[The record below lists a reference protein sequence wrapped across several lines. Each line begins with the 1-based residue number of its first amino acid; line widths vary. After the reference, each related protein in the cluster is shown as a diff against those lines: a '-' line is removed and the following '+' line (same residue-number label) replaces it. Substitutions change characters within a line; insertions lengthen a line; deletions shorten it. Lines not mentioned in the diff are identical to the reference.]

1 MRHFLAVIPAFL
13 LGLGLTVLLQAADES
28 AEKPAPQAA
37 SSEQTA
43 PASSETLKLFDG
55 ISLDGWNYYL
65 VDPNVKMDAVW
76 SVRDGMIVCKGRP
89 MGYLATKKDYTNF
102 RLLVEWRYA
111 PGVEPT
117 NSGVLM
123 RINGKPKGLPRCVE
137 AQLKHGS
144 VGDFWAFD
152 GFKISGDP
160 QKTTKKTSDQWGKLT
175 GIAKT
180 ADNENPPGEWNI
192 YEIVADG
199 GTVTLIVNGK
209 QVNQAADCEIT
220 PGKIG
225 LQSEGGEIHFRKVEL
240 TPIRQAESR
249 KGKTVNLLADEKL
262 ADWDFYLQD
271 RKDKTKR
278 DTTTK
283 KEKVWRVVDGVLHC
297 SGRPIGYLR
306 TKAKYDN
313 YILDLQWRWPE
324 GAKLG
329 SNNGVLLRAHGE
341 EQVWP
346 KSIEAQLKTENAG
359 DVYTNLGFTVTPA
372 PGRTDGRRTP
382 KLYPS
387 NEKPFGGWNDYQLIM
402 DGDVL
407 TLKVNGLLQTQITG
421 VEEITGWICLQSEGR
436 PIEYRN
442 IRVTPLEK

>member
-1 MRHFLAVIPAFL
+1 MRLSFGVIPAFL
-13 LGLGLTVLLQAADES
+13 LGLLLCSLLSAANQS
-28 AEKPAPQAA
+28 AEKPVEKTA
-37 SSEQTA
+37 QT
-43 PASSETLKLFDG
+43 PPKTVQLFDG
-55 ISLDGWNYYL
+55 KSLAG
-65 VDPNVKMDAVW
+65 
-76 SVRDGMIVCKGRP
+76 
-89 MGYLATKKDYTNF
+89 
-102 RLLVEWRYA
+102 
-111 PGVEPT
+111 
-117 NSGVLM
+117 
-123 RINGKPKGLPRCVE
+123 
-137 AQLKHGS
+137 
-144 VGDFWAFD
+144 
-152 GFKISGDP
+152 
-160 QKTTKKTSDQWGKLT
+160 
-175 GIAKT
+175 
-180 ADNENPPGEWNI
+180 
-192 YEIVADG
+192 
-199 GTVTLIVNGK
+199 
-209 QVNQAADCEIT
+209 
-220 PGKIG
+220 
-225 LQSEGGEIHFRKVEL
+225 
-240 TPIRQAESR
+240 
-249 KGKTVNLLADEKL
+249 
-262 ADWDFYLQD
+262 WDFYLRD
-271 RKDKTKR
+271 HKDETKR

-283 KEKVWRVVDGVLHC
+283 KEQVWTVSDGVLRC
-297 SGRPIGYLR
+297 KGRPIGYLR
-306 TKAKYDN
+306 TKEKYES